1 MTQSSTT
8 LKPSSRGT
16 TEFPVL
22 TMGEPAIYQIKVRG
36 NLDQSWSDKLGG
48 LKLETTME
56 TAETVLTGPLKDQA
70 ALSGV
75 LNALYDLQLP
85 VISVVHLSDS

>member
-8 LKPSSRGT
+8 LKPSPGRHS
-16 TEFPVL
+16 EFPAL

-75 LNALYDLQLP
+75 LNSLYDLQLP
-85 VISVVHLSDS
+85 VISVVHLPGS

>member
-8 LKPSSRGT
+8 LKPVSGGLS
-16 TEFPVL
+16 EFPVL
-22 TMGEPAIYQIKVRG
+22 TMGEPAIYQIKIRG
-36 NLDQSWSDKLGG
+36 NLEQNWSAKLGG

-75 LNALYDLQLP
+75 LNTLYDLHLP
-85 VISVVHLSDS
+85 VISVVHLPGN